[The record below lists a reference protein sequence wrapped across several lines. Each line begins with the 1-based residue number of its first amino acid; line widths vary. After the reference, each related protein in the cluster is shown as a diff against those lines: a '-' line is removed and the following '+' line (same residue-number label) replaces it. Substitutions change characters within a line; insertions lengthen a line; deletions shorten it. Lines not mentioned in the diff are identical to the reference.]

1 MKSWLIDGGSGELA
15 LKDVA
20 TPVPGAD
27 ELLVQ
32 MRAAGLNRGEF
43 IRGHGLHQPGVMTP
57 AGMEGAGEVI
67 AVGSAVRGFKEGD
80 AVMGR
85 PMGGFAEMAIWKS
98 GETIRKPADLSWEEA
113 AGASLAYWVAY
124 DMVVRSATDAANDD
138 AGMIGAGDWVLITG
152 VSSGVGVASM
162 QIAKACGAKVIGTS
176 SSQAKLD
183 RLAKLGLD
191 VGVCVRGPGFV
202 DAVMKATAG
211 KGVTLL
217 VNNVGG
223 GVFEDGMKS
232 LAYKGRLATVGYVD
246 AVLSAKID
254 LELLHARR
262 LRVFGVSNKMRPL
275 DERAQTVSDFA
286 KEIVP
291 LMAKRTLVPLI
302 DRVFAFDQLPQ
313 ARDYMESNAQV
324 GKIVVKIA

>member
-1 MKSWLIDGGSGELA
+1 MKSWLIDGGSGELVC
-15 LKDVA
+15 KDVA
-20 TPVPGAD
+20 TPEPAAD
-27 ELLVQ
+27 ELLVK
-32 MRAAGLNRGEF
+32 MHTAALNRGEF
-43 IRGHGLHQPGVMTP
+43 IRGHGLHTPGVMKP

-67 AVGSAVRGFKEGD
+67 KVGSAVKGYKAGD

-85 PMGGFAEMAIWKS
+85 PMQGFSEIATWKP
-98 GETIRKPADLSWEEA
+98 GETILKPVELSWEES
-113 AGASLAYWVAY
+113 AGGSLAYWVAF
-124 DMVVRSATDAANDD
+124 DMVARSATGAPNDD
-138 AGMIGAGDWVLITG
+138 AGLVGAGDWVLITG

-162 QIAKACGAKVIGTS
+162 QIAKARGAKVIGTS

-202 DAVMKATAG
+202 DAVMKATDG
-211 KGVTLL
+211 KGVKLL

-223 GVFEDGMKS
+223 GIFEDGMKS

-254 LELLHARR
+254 LELLHAKR

-275 DERAQTVSDFA
+275 EERAMTVADFA
-286 KEIVP
+286 RDIVP
-291 LMAKRTLVPLI
+291 LMAKRTLVPVI
-302 DRVFAFDQLPQ
+302 DKVFAFDQLPA

-324 GKIVVKIA
+324 GKIVIKTA

>member
-15 LKDVA
+15 FKDVA
-20 TPVPGAD
+20 APEPGAD
-27 ELLVQ
+27 ELLVR
-32 MRAAGLNRGEF
+32 MRTAGLNRGEF
-43 IRGHGLHQPGVMTP
+43 IRGHGLHQPGVMKP
-57 AGMEGAGEVI
+57 AGMEGAGEVVK
-67 AVGSAVRGFKEGD
+67 VGSAVKGFKAGD

-85 PMGGFAEMAIWKS
+85 PMGGFSEMATWKAAES
-98 GETIRKPADLSWEEA
+98 ILKPAELTWEEA

-124 DMVVRSATDAANDD
+124 DMVVRSASGAANDD
-138 AGMIGAGDWVLITG
+138 AGVVGAGDWILVTG

-162 QIAKACGAKVIGTS
+162 QIAKARGARVIGTS
-176 SSQAKLD
+176 GSQAKLD

-202 DAVMKATAG
+202 DAVMKATDG
-211 KGVTLL
+211 KGVKLL

-246 AVLSAKID
+246 GILSAKID
-254 LELLHARR
+254 LELLHAKR

-275 DERAQTVSDFA
+275 DERGMTVIDFA
-286 KEIVP
+286 KDIVP
-291 LMAKRTLVPLI
+291 LMAKRTLVPVI
-302 DRVFAFDQLPQ
+302 DKVFGFDQLPQ
-313 ARDYMESNAQV
+313 ARDFMESNAQV